1 MSALAKNYNRRKIS
15 FKRGKGSFLYSTNG
29 KKYLDFVQGIAVN
42 SLGHAN
48 PYLTKM
54 MNKQAKK
61 VWHVSNAF
69 LIPEGEKLARRLK
82 QKTFADYVIFQ
93 NSGAEATEVAVK
105 VARRYFYSKGK
116 PEKNRI
122 LCIKN
127 SFHGRTLA
135 AIFASGSK
143 KMTEGFGPKVPGF
156 DHFDFADHKG
166 LEKAITK
173 KTAAIMC
180 ETAMGESG
188 IKVIPDWCLK
198 GLRKLCNKKKIL
210 LILDEVQCGVG
221 RSGKFF
227 AFEHAKIKPDIVP
240 IAKGIG
246 GGFPIGAV
254 LMNKKVAPAM
264 TAGSHGST
272 FGGNPLAMSVG
283 NAVMDQMFKKG
294 FLQNVQKLSKYFIEY
309 HIIPMDAAIWSMP
322 FKKAKDKTVLIRT
335 HDMHCQTKFPKT
347 TTIRIWGKNS
357 AIPNT
362 QYNLRKE
369 VKPVDASNVVNVNI
383 DNLLSTDY
391 IVFEDE
397 YFSLCENLKIN
408 PTPIPV
414 RGYILNYLD
423 RRNNYSL
430 KVTPRI
436 K

>member
-1 MSALAKNYNRRKIS
+1 MSALVKNYNRRKIA

-48 PYLTKM
+48 PYLTKA

-69 LIPEGEKLARRLK
+69 IIPEGEKLAKRLT
-82 QKTFADYVIFQ
+82 QKTFADYVMFQ
-93 NSGAEATEVAVK
+93 NSGVEATEAAIKAV
-105 VARRYFYSKGK
+105 RRYFYSIGK
-116 PEKNRI
+116 PQKNRI

-156 DHFDFADHKG
+156 DHFNFGDHKG
-166 LEKAITK
+166 LKKAITK
-173 KTAAIMC
+173 KTAAIMI

-188 IKVIPDWCLK
+188 IKVIPDWCLRD
-198 GLRKLCNKKKIL
+198 LRKICNKKKIL
-210 LILDEVQCGVG
+210 LILDEVQCGIG

-254 LMNKKVAPAM
+254 LMNKKVASAM
-264 TAGSHGST
+264 IPGSHGST

-283 NAVMDQMFKKG
+283 NAVLDQIFKKG
-294 FLQNVQKLSKYFIEY
+294 FLKNVQKSSKHFISELNKIKEDY
-309 HIIPMDAAIWSMP
+309 PEIIKEVRGIGLLLGLQLYND
-322 FKKAKDKTVLIRT
+322 
-335 HDMHCQTKFPKT
+335 QTKFIKKLEDNKLLTMKAGENVVRILPPLNVKKQEIDLAIK
-347 TTIRIWGKNS
+347 TIRKVCD
-357 AIPNT
+357 
-362 QYNLRKE
+362 K
-369 VKPVDASNVVNVNI
+369 
-383 DNLLSTDY
+383 
-391 IVFEDE
+391 
-397 YFSLCENLKIN
+397 
-408 PTPIPV
+408 
-414 RGYILNYLD
+414 LNYE
-423 RRNNYSL
+423 
-430 KVTPRI
+430 
-436 K
+436 